1 MNINLKKEPENLYE
15 ALKDA
20 LFLHIM
26 APTKEQSDEAL
37 HLADMFSENL
47 TEEEILKA
55 KSEVDIKVDEL
66 SKENN
71 NMDKSIKIDNYLTPG
86 WDEELNNLDIFSFTN
101 LSNSS
106 DSSAK
111 LLKLPSNTPS
121 PNPIASNACAN

>member
-1 MNINLKKEPENLYE
+1 MDKDLKKEPEKLYE

-20 LFLHIM
+20 LFLHIT

-37 HLADMFSENL
+37 YLADIFSENL

-55 KSEVDIKVDEL
+55 KGEVDLKVDEL

-86 WDEELNNLDIFSFTN
+86 WDEELSNLEIFD
-101 LSNSS
+101 LE
-106 DSSAK
+106 D
-111 LLKLPSNTPS
+111 
-121 PNPIASNACAN
+121 

>member
-1 MNINLKKEPENLYE
+1 MDIDIKKEPENLYE

-37 HLADMFSENL
+37 HLADIFSENL
-47 TEEEILKA
+47 TEEDILKA
-55 KSEVDIKVDEL
+55 KNEVDLRVGEL

-86 WDEELNNLDIFSFTN
+86 WDEELGNLEIFD
-101 LSNSS
+101 LE
-106 DSSAK
+106 D
-111 LLKLPSNTPS
+111 
-121 PNPIASNACAN
+121 